1 MVEQWS
7 VGIETEGDRVISR
20 AEVVE
25 LADAVAGLNGIASGI
40 GTTGYGARIV
50 VTADSRDEAVA
61 LAAGHFAEAVRRA
74 GLPEFPVVRV
84 DAVSESEAEADATDY

>member
-1 MVEQWS
+1 MAEQWS

-25 LADAVAGLNGIASGI
+25 LADAVAGLNGIASGV
-40 GTTGYGARIV
+40 GTAGYGARIV
-50 VTADSRDEAVA
+50 VTAGSRDEAVE
-61 LAAGHFAEAVRRA
+61 LATGHFAAAVRTA

-84 DAVSESEAEADATDY
+84 DAVSESEAEADTTDY